1 MNVNR
6 AIFILAVA
14 VAAAGAG
21 VIWQK
26 EPIPGPAGSSG
37 DSHQSGKV

>member
-21 VIWQK
+21 GDLAERIHT
-26 EPIPGPAGSSG
+26 GPAGSSG

>member
-26 EPIPGPAGSSG
+26 ESIPAPAGSSG
-37 DSHQSGKV
+37 DSPQSGKV

>member
-21 VIWQK
+21 VIWQR
-26 EPIPGPAGSSG
+26 IHTGPAGSSG